1 MSNIKSWADHC
12 SSDEESDDS
21 DRIAPPPSGLPG
33 STSYHDL
40 VAPDSDEEDDYII
53 PPRQFDIPTEPP
65 FTAFLGNLH
74 NELRT
79 NNDLGRELDILLNRR
94 RLEAIN
100 ATNGQVLGIVR
111 ITSAR
116 LMIDKTT
123 NTSRGYG
130 YCEFDTPEEVCNYY
144 VMLWTYHMLI

>member
-40 VAPDSDEEDDYII
+40 APDSDEEDDYII

-130 YCEFDTPEEVCNYY
+130 YCEFDSPEEVCNYY